1 MSCWVVPSVA
11 AELWGCTLDA
21 VLNAIRQGK
30 VPSKD
35 DVGMTFVDV
44 APESPTMEAPKAVL
58 SPSPETYEVISY
70 AESQALKL
78 PINAN
83 DESEMRGD
91 WRSVRRNVAASRRAP
106 LAQAA

>member
-30 VPSKD
+30 VPSKE
-35 DVGMTFVDV
+35 DVGMMFVDV

-58 SPSPETYEVISY
+58 PPTPATYEVVSY
-70 AESQALKL
+70 AESQALKM
-78 PINAN
+78 PVQSN
-83 DESEMRGD
+83 DEAEMHGD

>member
-1 MSCWVVPSVA
+1 M
-11 AELWGCTLDA
+11 DA

-30 VPSKD
+30 VPSKE

-44 APESPTMEAPKAVL
+44 APESPTIEAPKVVL
-58 SPSPETYEVISY
+58 PPTPATYEVISY
-70 AESQALKL
+70 AESQALKI
-78 PINAN
+78 PVNAN
-83 DESEMRGD
+83 DESEMHGD